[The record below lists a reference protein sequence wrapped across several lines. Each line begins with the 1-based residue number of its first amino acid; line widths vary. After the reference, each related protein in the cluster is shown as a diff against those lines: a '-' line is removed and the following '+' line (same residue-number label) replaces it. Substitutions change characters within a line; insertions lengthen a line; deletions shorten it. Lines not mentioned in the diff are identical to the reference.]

1 MAPLPNIELTSFFVI
16 MFTVYFGYPIFFII
30 PVFTAVEVLLFGFG
44 PWVFMYLYVWP
55 ILAAVTLFFR
65 KSDSSLTYALLSA
78 LFGFAF
84 GFLCSFTHMFI
95 SADGGAGSLSYAL
108 SWWVTGI
115 PWDILHGVSNF
126 IIMLVLYKPISHTL
140 KHVDNW
146 IKK

>member
-1 MAPLPNIELTSFFVI
+1 
-16 MFTVYFGYPIFFII
+16 
-30 PVFTAVEVLLFGFG
+30 
-44 PWVFMYLYVWP
+44 
-55 ILAAVTLFFR
+55 
-65 KSDSSLTYALLSA
+65 
-78 LFGFAF
+78 
-84 GFLCSFTHMFI
+84 MFI